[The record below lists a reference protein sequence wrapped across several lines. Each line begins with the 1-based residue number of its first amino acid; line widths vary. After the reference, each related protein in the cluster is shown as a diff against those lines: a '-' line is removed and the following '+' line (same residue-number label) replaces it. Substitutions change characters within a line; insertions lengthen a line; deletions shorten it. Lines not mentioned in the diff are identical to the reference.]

1 MGSGGGQ
8 ALERVE
14 ARGGGLGSGGT
25 GDAEGD
31 VDPWE
36 RDVTQGELRC
46 VCVRARVCVCVREC
60 ARVSD
65 CECDCVHA

>member
-1 MGSGGGQ
+1 MGGSAGRGEGGGQ

-14 ARGGGLGSGGT
+14 ARGGGLGSGGK

-46 VCVRARVCVCVREC
+46 V
-60 ARVSD
+60 
-65 CECDCVHA
+65 